1 MAVMADFARL
11 PTSRKVLVFV
21 VIGGL
26 LGAVYWQFAYK
37 PLKEDVEEADAAHLA
52 KQAKNNQL
60 DHDKEDFKALNQRR
74 CQLKRIIDENETAL
88 PTEAELPAFF
98 ETLNRKV
105 LESGV
110 EVRSWA
116 QRPEEKIEAFIK
128 VPVSIELTGSYM
140 QIKKFFASLIEKR
153 KKSSVT
159 PAPVVTDTGCGNSA
173 PLEEHERIVSIENLK
188 LTAPTV
194 VNHEIVLTANFIATT
209 YREEDKNAASGAPV
223 VRKPVLT
230 APPAPAGSGSAAP
243 LPPAATPAGAK
254 ARADGAMQKDDDRT
268 RKAPNTQ
275 EVQPTPE
282 GSAKLKGGL

>member
-1 MAVMADFARL
+1 MAVMADFARM
-11 PTSRKVLVFV
+11 PTQRKVLVFV

-26 LGAVYWQFAYK
+26 LGAVYYQFGLK
-37 PLKEDVEEADAAHLA
+37 PLRDDVEEIEGQHAA

-60 DHDKEDFKALNQRR
+60 DKDKDDFKALKQRM
-74 CQLKRIIDENETAL
+74 CQLKRIIDENQTAL

-116 QRPEEKIEAFIK
+116 QRPEVKVESFIK
-128 VPVSIELTGSYM
+128 VPVAIELTGSYM

-153 KKSSVT
+153 KKPGVT
-159 PAPVVTDTGCGNSA
+159 PPTVVTDTGCGNSA
-173 PLEEHERIVSIENLK
+173 PIEEHERIVSIENLR
-188 LTAPTV
+188 LVSPTV
-194 VNHEIVLTANFIATT
+194 VNHEIVLTATFDAAT
-209 YREEDKNAASGAPV
+209 YREEDKNAAAAPV
-223 VRKPVLT
+223 VRKPAAAPT
-230 APPAPAGSGSAAP
+230 PPAGTGSGAP

-275 EVQPTPE
+275 EAQPSPE